1 MIGTPR
7 KNDFY
12 GGDNVV
18 EKLETL
24 SLKGARNEFGYTQ
37 QEIADRLGVTKNAY
51 IQWEKGKVVPK
62 HMAIYALAYI
72 YGINADML
80 RLPKK
85 F

>member
-1 MIGTPR
+1 M
-7 KNDFY
+7 
-12 GGDNVV
+12 V

-62 HMAIYALAYI
+62 HMVIYALAYI
-72 YGINADML
+72 YGIKADML
-80 RLPKK
+80 RLPQKILD
-85 F
+85 

>member
-1 MIGTPR
+1 M
-7 KNDFY
+7 NM
-12 GGDNVV
+12 V

-72 YGINADML
+72 YGIKADML
-80 RLPKK
+80 RLPQKILD
-85 F
+85 